1 MTRFKLL
8 GVAAIVFASIAAP
21 AMAQQA
27 VQEPGAAAF
36 YQSLG
41 VGSSNVGTAN
51 ALASA
56 GGTNLSVAAPVRHH
70 ARASRQDA
78 HRQ

>member
-27 VQEPGAAAF
+27 VQEPGAQAF

-41 VGSSNVGTAN
+41 VGSQNVGAGN
-51 ALASA
+51 AFASV
-56 GGTNLSVAAPVRHH
+56 GGAQLSVAVPVRHH
-70 ARASRQDA
+70 ARHHANVQR
-78 HRQ
+78 